1 MRRSALFLIAGVLVA
16 IVATVTVYST
26 LMRARQALIAANAKT
41 TDVVVAAR
49 DIPTGSRIDIG
60 AVKIVRWPRDYLPPG
75 VYTTIKP
82 ALGKIAR
89 AQLYANQPMVAAQ
102 LVDADQYTN
111 PGGLIIPVNMR
122 AIAIAVDAVGDI
134 AGFVLPRSR
143 VDILVTINQSGSA
156 PPLAKTVLEDVEVL
170 AIAQTTTQTQHPQLE
185 KIVTV
190 LVTPTQAEQLAVAAQ
205 QGVLRLALRG
215 AGDDKIVET
224 SGVDLRQALAAYADP
239 PARTMPAKARP
250 LQGSLKRRLDQVVV
264 LRDGVRSET
273 LNFDG
278 DRLVAR
284 QSASSVP
291 APAAVPVAPARFAAA
306 APFPKPA
313 SGGFAGAGT
322 GNLSEATGTAMGG
335 P

>member
-1 MRRSALFLIAGVLVA
+1 MRRSALFLIAGMLVA
-16 IVATVTVYST
+16 IVATATVYSI
-26 LMRARQALIAANAKT
+26 LMRARQALMAANSKT

-60 AVKIVRWPRDYLPPG
+60 AVKIVRWPRNYLPPG
-75 VYTTIKP
+75 AYTTTKP

-89 AQLYANQPMVAAQ
+89 AQLYANQPLVAAQ
-102 LVDADQYTN
+102 LVDADQFTN

-122 AIAIAVDAVGDI
+122 AVAIAVDAVGDI

-143 VDILVTINQSGSA
+143 VDVLVTINQSGSA

-185 KIVTV
+185 KIVTM
-190 LVTPTQAEQLAVAAQ
+190 LVTPGQAEQLAVAAQ
-205 QGVLRLALRG
+205 QGMLRLALRG
-215 AGDDKIVET
+215 VGDDKIVPT
-224 SGVDLRQALAAYADP
+224 GGVDLRQALAAYADP
-239 PARTMPAKARP
+239 PVHAAVAGMRKSVAVSKP
-250 LQGSLKRRLDQVVV
+250 RLNQVVV
-264 LRDGVRSET
+264 MRNGVQSET

-284 QSASSVP
+284 QGTGAEP
-291 APAAVPVAPARFAAA
+291 APVAPRPAPGTALLPTSGAAGGLA
-306 APFPKPA
+306 A
-313 SGGFAGAGT
+313 GGGMGSAGALLGA
-322 GNLSEATGTAMGG
+322 GVGG